1 MIKRRGRFRR
11 TPETDLNVTAFM
23 NLMVVL
29 VPFLLI
35 TAVFSRMSVLELLL
49 PGTGAAGDTGE
60 RPPLHLEVVLRKDR
74 IVVADRERG
83 ALISIP
89 HLQQFPD
96 VQQLNTYLQAIKG
109 EYPAVTTASLL
120 AEEQSAYE
128 QIVAVMDAMRETR
141 MNAADG
147 ALQRVA
153 MFPDISLGDAPADPL
168 AAEKPL

>member
-35 TAVFSRMSVLELLL
+35 TAVFSRMSVLELML
-49 PGTGAAGDTGE
+49 PGTGAASDAGE

-89 HLQQFPD
+89 HQAQFPD
-96 VQQLNTYLQAIKG
+96 VQQLNSFLQAVKG
-109 EYPAVTTASLL
+109 EYPAVTSASLL
-120 AEEQSAYE
+120 AEEQTAYE
-128 QIVAVMDAMRETR
+128 QIVAVMDAMRETHR
-141 MNAADG
+141 AAADG

-153 MFPDISLGDAPADPL
+153 MFPDIALGDAPADPL
-168 AAEKPL
+168 AAENPL